1 MAIMSNDPGILAP
14 GDHDT
19 STEPQPLAP
28 QPSASTS
35 PVPDPSPAVS
45 PAACRR
51 PTAPAPAAA
60 PPLAAGGG
68 RPPRDARLGDI
79 ELGFG
84 RAQFFLFLDGL
95 DPALTGVVRE
105 RLDFHEA
112 VFPFILVPGLG
123 TN

>member
-1 MAIMSNDPGILAP
+1 MAIMSNDRGILDPSPQVA
-14 GDHDT
+14 DVD
-19 STEPQPLAP
+19 PQPLAP
-28 QPSASTS
+28 QPSAST
-35 PVPDPSPAVS
+35 PAAPDPSHPTA
-45 PAACRR
+45 PAAGRR
-51 PTAPAPAAA
+51 PTAPAPATV

-68 RPPRDARLGDI
+68 RPPRDTCLDDI
-79 ELGFG
+79 ELALR

>member
-1 MAIMSNDPGILAP
+1 MAIMSNGPGILDL
-14 GDHDT
+14 GDHDA
-19 STEPQPLAP
+19 SPEPQPLAP

-35 PVPDPSPAVS
+35 TIPDPSPAVS
-45 PAACRR
+45 PADRR
-51 PTAPAPAAA
+51 HPTAPAPAAA
-60 PPLAAGGG
+60 PPLAARGG

-95 DPALTGVVRE
+95 DPALVGVVRE